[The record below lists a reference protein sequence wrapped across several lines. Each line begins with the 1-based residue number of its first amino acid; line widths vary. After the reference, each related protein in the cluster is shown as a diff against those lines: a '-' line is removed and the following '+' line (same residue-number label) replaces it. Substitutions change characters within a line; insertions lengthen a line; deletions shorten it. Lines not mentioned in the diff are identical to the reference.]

1 MAKAPRK
8 QPPRVASAQENPAS
22 TADQNPA
29 KSQAKTEKPEKPEKP
44 VKNRRKQVAS
54 PVSTGD
60 RGGSFERRVQA
71 VRLLAL
77 CLGSQCP
84 GARDGYVITRL
95 LFQGRLF
102 DHDTDDLV
110 IDLWNPDTGQVATQR
125 LQMKRSLK
133 PTDNPI
139 FNESVGLA
147 WEDFCKPGFRRNV
160 DDILIVYHASSN
172 TAMHAAQEV
181 VRFAV
186 SSGTPDDWYKRVHAE
201 GFSNESNRKAYAAI
215 RRAVELQKGAE
226 VDKVELF
233 PFALHLKF
241 LSHDL
246 DSDRTVE
253 VDNQKQLIS
262 KFVPSRDSKDVWA
275 ALQLACAELNGVA
288 GEITLDS
295 AERHLGALA
304 LEFSQARALWE
315 GYQAVQVA
323 KRNNLGPGSLVDQA
337 GALPLAAETHRK
349 LQPLLDALRPLLG
362 DGKNSQKVLLA
373 DELPSARDTTSVS
386 PYSRQLDRITEW
398 QRAHRFQDCLKQ
410 LELLE
415 SDLHEFDDH
424 QKARWYLLRGLSKWH
439 LGEDEDAA
447 DDFDDAAKLCDSDDR
462 IAAAA
467 IRAQMLRGQVT
478 QAVAIG
484 ETLSERFPE
493 SFIVWA
499 AMANARIIA
508 GEQLNEADVP
518 SAFID
523 KAAAWQ
529 LVASS
534 YAGRDDDAGAIRVIR
549 IALSKTDSSFFID
562 ESYLRYAI
570 RLATADA
577 VRVNCRSMLPEHVEV
592 LQDAMARF
600 DDRAT
605 TLWAAQSP
613 KTVSDVVAHLA
624 YAMVL
629 LQRADE
635 ALQLIQEAHHKG
647 VFASDIMVRVEIE
660 ALCDLSRWA
669 EVTKRFLAHLAD
681 LPVEALLRFGHACMA
696 QSRTDLLQLAREEVA
711 RRTHSDVAARIATML
726 QHLHWDLALQA
737 GDCETVRKELEHAG
751 VTPQSS
757 DIIDLY
763 FASRAYESDAEL
775 ANRFVDR
782 VAQLAPDATD
792 PQELSLGARAMI
804 RAQRHGE
811 AVVILE
817 RLLPVD
823 AFTPLHVDLLH
834 CYSLTGRQARAR
846 DLLQSMPATWR
857 SSADAREQA
866 LFLYNRAG
874 DWARMREVMELNVA
888 ESPDS
893 ARFRLMFLRVA
904 ACEGVMD
911 FKALVAE
918 LPVLLEGSAKTLLQL
933 AGIELRYGQVQKGL
947 DRITLAMRCAQGDV
961 EAAATH
967 VQVMLTLSQE
977 MAEELRDIER
987 APAVIAP
994 GTSIVLVDQ
1003 QGSPRRVTLDLE
1015 GFSYPNSST
1024 EFIPADSALAESL
1037 IGLRTGET
1045 ASVEN
1050 LLGAQHFEIKQISS
1064 IQHRLL
1070 EISHSVIRNSLA
1082 PSKSLVS
1089 MTLPEDENGDMD
1101 FSAFIEQLEHQ
1112 RTEVTELLAI
1122 YEEHP
1127 ITLGAVAKHLGR
1139 DFVDVVRG
1147 WIPDGPW
1154 LQVSSDAGFA
1164 HDVFPGQ
1171 LAGSTWVVDLTML
1184 TELATHG
1191 LLDVLGNLSQVYVS
1205 TYTHQALR
1213 AKIEAATV
1221 FRKSGTLYSHEGQLG
1236 FHEESEE
1243 AHARELAFL
1252 EGMDVAIS
1260 NFCTVVPAYGP
1271 VDPTPVLQ
1279 RLEDVLDPQERACLT
1294 LCHENQAGLLSLDG
1308 RLRQLAQTLDIPAAS
1323 PQMLLKGMVRQGVLS
1338 SVEYS
1343 RALIRMIMA
1352 RRHFISISSS
1362 DLVAMMDQGVAFA
1375 NAGINSLRQYLVFPG
1390 VVFGLAAITVME
1402 FLSKM
1407 FSTGRC
1413 TFVAMLELIKYL
1425 VEPLFQHADC
1435 PANFVEWCLKCLS
1448 ERIPGFGAPHLSCIK
1463 QQLVAAKA
1471 AAEHPLQQVTLE
1483 IHDVCARLAP
1493 TYRHDD
1499 NRSYLTAL
1507 MKLETVT
1514 DEAGILV
1521 EATGNVRLEAPS
1533 GDDPMDPAGHI
1544 KTGDR

>member
-1 MAKAPRK
+1 M
-8 QPPRVASAQENPAS
+8 
-22 TADQNPA
+22 
-29 KSQAKTEKPEKPEKP
+29 
-44 VKNRRKQVAS
+44 
-54 PVSTGD
+54 
-60 RGGSFERRVQA
+60 
-71 VRLLAL
+71 
-77 CLGSQCP
+77 
-84 GARDGYVITRL
+84 ITRL

-110 IDLWNPDTGQVATQR
+110 IDLWHPETGQVATQR

-147 WEDFCKPGFRRNV
+147 WEDFCKPSFRRNV

-186 SSGTPDDWYKRVHAE
+186 SSGTPEDWYKRVHAE
-201 GFSNESNRKAYAAI
+201 GFSNENNRKAYAAI

-241 LSHDL
+241 LPHDL

-275 ALQLACAELNGVA
+275 ALQLACAELNGMA

-315 GYQAVQVA
+315 GYQAVQAA

-337 GALPLAAETHRK
+337 GALPLTAEAHRK

-362 DGKNSQKVLLA
+362 DGANSQKILLA

-415 SDLHEFDDH
+415 SDLSEFDDH

-447 DDFDDAAKLCDSDDR
+447 DDFDEAAKLCDSDDR

-467 IRAQMLRGQVT
+467 IRALMLRGLVT

-484 ETLSERFPE
+484 ETLSARFPE
-493 SFIVWA
+493 SFIVWSA
-499 AMANARIIA
+499 LANARIIA

-534 YAGRDDDAGAIRVIR
+534 YAGREDDAGAIRIIL
-549 IALSKTDSSFFID
+549 IALSKPDTSFFID
-562 ESYLRYAI
+562 ETYLRYAI

-600 DDRAT
+600 DDRASS
-605 TLWAAQSP
+605 LWAAQSP

-647 VFASDIMVRVEIE
+647 AVVSDIMIRVEIE
-660 ALCDLSRWA
+660 ALCDLSRWE
-669 EVTKRFLAHLAD
+669 EVTNRFQAHLAN

-696 QSRTDLLQLAREEVA
+696 QSRTDLLRLAREEVG
-711 RRTHSDVAARIATML
+711 RRTHSDVAPRIASML

-737 GDCETVRKELEHAG
+737 GDFAAVRKELEHAG
-751 VTPQSS
+751 VMPQSS
-757 DIIDLY
+757 NIIDLY

-775 ANRFVDR
+775 ANCFVDR
-782 VAQLAPDATD
+782 IAQLAPGATD

-804 RAQRHGE
+804 RAQRHDE

-817 RLLPVD
+817 RLLPGD

-834 CYSLTGRQARAR
+834 CYSLTGRQAKAR

-866 LFLYNRAG
+866 LFLYNSAG
-874 DWARMREVMELNVA
+874 DWARMREVAELNVA
-888 ESPDS
+888 EAPQS
-893 ARFRLMFLRVA
+893 AHFRLMFLRVA
-904 ACEGVMD
+904 ACEGVLD
-911 FKALVAE
+911 FQALVAG

-933 AGIELRYGQVQKGL
+933 ASIELRYGQVQKGL
-947 DRITLAMRCAQGDV
+947 DRISLAMRCAQGDV

-994 GTSIVLVDQ
+994 GTSVELVDQ
-1003 QGSPRRVTLDLE
+1003 QGSLRRVTLDLE
-1015 GFSYPNSST
+1015 GFSYPSGSP
-1024 EFIPADSALAESL
+1024 EFTAADSTLAKCL
-1037 IGLRTGET
+1037 IGLRVGDT
-1045 ASVEN
+1045 AIVDS
-1050 LLGAQHFEIKQISS
+1050 LLGAQRFEIKQVSS
-1064 IQHRLL
+1064 VQRRLL
-1070 EISHSVIRNSLA
+1070 EISHSVISHSLA
-1082 PSKSLVS
+1082 PGKSLVS
-1089 MTLPEDENGDMD
+1089 MTLSEDENGDMD

-1112 RTEVTELLAI
+1112 RTEVTELLAF
-1122 YEEHP
+1122 YEHHP
-1127 ITLGAVAKHLGR
+1127 ITLGALAKQLGR
-1139 DFVDVVRG
+1139 DLIDVVRG
-1147 WIPDGPW
+1147 WVPDGPW
-1154 LQVSSDAGFA
+1154 LQISSDVGSV

-1171 LAGSTWVVDLTML
+1171 LEGSTWVVDLPML
-1184 TELATHG
+1184 TELATHS
-1191 LLDVLGNLSQVYVS
+1191 LLDVLGHLPQVYVS
-1205 TYTHQALR
+1205 TYTQQALR

-1236 FHEESEE
+1236 FHEESEQS
-1243 AHARELAFL
+1243 HAQELALL

-1271 VDPTPVLQ
+1271 VHPTPVLQ

-1294 LCHENQAGLLSLDG
+1294 LCHEYQAGLLSLDG
-1308 RLRQLAQTLDIPAAS
+1308 RLRQLAQALGITSAS
-1323 PQMLLKGMVRQGVLS
+1323 PQMLLKAMVGHGVLS
-1338 SVEYS
+1338 FVEYS

-1352 RRHFISISSS
+1352 RRQFISVNPSN
-1362 DLVAMMDQGVAFA
+1362 LVSMMDQGVAFA
-1375 NAGINSLRQYLVFPG
+1375 NAGINSLRQYLVLPG
-1390 VVFGLAAITVME
+1390 VIFGLAAVTVME
-1402 FLSKM
+1402 FVSTM
-1407 FSTGRC
+1407 FGLGRC

-1425 VEPLFQHADC
+1425 VEPLFRHADC
-1435 PANFVEWCLKCLS
+1435 PADFEEWCQQFLE
-1448 ERIPGFGAPHLSCIK
+1448 ERFPAFGAPHLSCIK
-1463 QQLVAAKA
+1463 PQLKVAKA

-1483 IHDVCARLAP
+1483 IHAVCGRFAP
-1493 TYRHDD
+1493 IYRHSDNWGYLAALLNLESVTTQAAGLVDD
-1499 NRSYLTAL
+1499 ATAEGGHEL
-1507 MKLETVT
+1507 
-1514 DEAGILV
+1514 A
-1521 EATGNVRLEAPS
+1521 S
-1533 GDDPMDPAGHI
+1533 GDNPMNPAGHI